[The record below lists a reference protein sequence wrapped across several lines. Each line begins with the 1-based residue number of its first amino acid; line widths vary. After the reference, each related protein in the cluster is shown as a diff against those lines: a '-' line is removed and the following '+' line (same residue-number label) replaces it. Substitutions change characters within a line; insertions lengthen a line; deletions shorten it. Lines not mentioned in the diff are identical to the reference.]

1 MRKTYLIAMS
11 LCLST
16 LALYGCNAGGQ
27 KAETQEESASQ
38 IDDDDPEVKRQK
50 EWIENFYL
58 NVYYLSV
65 SKNDE
70 DGEKFDSWVRKNTTA
85 RAQKDLVDL
94 YPYDIYEEEIMAS
107 WYFYHFEGMDTDIML
122 KRTIECVAPNTFLIT
137 HYWGYSDET
146 IKVNPDD
153 LAYQVKLEL
162 VKAGQSYKINRVIP
176 NV

>member
-1 MRKTYLIAMS
+1 MRRTYLIAMS

-16 LALYGCNAGGQ
+16 LALYGCNAGAQ
-27 KAETQEESASQ
+27 KAETQKESASQ

-58 NVYYLSV
+58 NVYYLMNS
-65 SKNDE
+65 SDE
-70 DGEKFDSWVRKNTTA
+70 DRDKLDAWVRKHTTA

-107 WYFYHFEGMDTDIML
+107 WYFFYDYRDTADIML

-137 HYWGYSDET
+137 HYWGCSDET

-153 LAYQVKLEL
+153 FVYQVKLEL